1 MNRHMT
7 LSLIA
12 AVGLSTP
19 LLADATQDINRLE
32 DRIFELEK
40 KLDQQKVEKVSDR
53 EAQESFTYELEDR
66 IDEVET
72 ATLVNKINFGFDFR
86 TRLDNF
92 STTTAAGRDDDQSN
106 VWSNR
111 FRLNMDSQITRYMKF
126 TGRLTMYK
134 NWADLGNYPLSD
146 LDSTQGRR
154 PSDSTLYVER
164 AYIDWKVYDGEVPTT
179 LTIGRQP
186 SSDGPSYQFKED
198 TARKATYSA
207 IAFDGATD
215 GIFATFDL
223 QKVSGVDDMVLR
235 LAYGKG
241 FQENTGVN
249 YVGDP
254 NGIDDTDLY
263 GIFFDTG
270 LGIDGS
276 LLQIGA
282 VRGADLVTNTTNSST
297 AVNANI
303 GDVDLV
309 TVMAEFTDLYDTD
322 IDVFAHVAMSKSN
335 PSGET
340 GIDQNGDPVGLLS
353 NELGD
358 TERKTGYAYWLGAR
372 YTLPVPSMK
381 DPKIGLEFNHGTKYW
396 YSFTQ
401 GSNDITNKLAT
412 RGNSTELYY
421 IQPINRYAH
430 LRLGAQ
436 FIDYDHTGSGYY
448 TGKPLPMSDPDAAN
462 AIEKLQNYYLLFNVS
477 Y

>member
-1 MNRHMT
+1 MT

-40 KLDQQKVEKVSDR
+40 KLDQQKVEKVSDK
-53 EAQESFTYELEDR
+53 EAQESFNYELEDR

-72 ATLVNKINFGFDFR
+72 ATLVNKVNFGLELR

-92 STTTAAGRDDDQSN
+92 STEAASGKDYDRSS

-126 TGRLTMYK
+126 SGRLSMYK
-134 NWADLGNYPLSD
+134 NWADLGDYPLSG
-146 LDSTQGRR
+146 LDFAQGRR
-154 PSDSTLYVER
+154 PGDSSIYVER
-164 AYIDWKVYDGEVPTT
+164 AYIDWKVYDGLVPTT

-186 SSDGPSYQFKED
+186 STDGPSYQFKED
-198 TARKATYSA
+198 TSRKATYSA

-223 QKVSGVDDMVLR
+223 QKVSGIDDMVVR

-241 FQENTGVN
+241 FQANTGTN
-249 YVGDP
+249 YVGDSDAV
-254 NGIDDTDLY
+254 DDTDLY
-263 GIFFDTG
+263 GIFFDSG

-282 VRGADLVTNTTNSST
+282 VRGANLVANTTTSET
-297 AVNANI
+297 ANNANL

-309 TVMAEFTDLYDTD
+309 TVMAEFTDLYDSGF
-322 IDVFAHVAMSKSN
+322 DVFGHIAMSRSN

-340 GIDQNGDPVGLLS
+340 GTDINGNEVGLLS
-353 NELGD
+353 DTGD
-358 TERKTGYAYWLGAR
+358 TDRKTGYAYWFGGR
-372 YTLPVPSMK
+372 YTLPLAVMK
-381 DPKIGLEFNHGTKYW
+381 DPKVGLEYNHGTKYW

-412 RGNSTELYY
+412 RGDSIELYY

-448 TGKPLPMSDPDAAN
+448 TGKPYPIGDAEAGE
-462 AIEKLQNYYLLFNVS
+462 ALSKLQNYYLLFNVS